1 MVADLLHTGVIDELG
16 ELRWD
21 IRPSPRW
28 GTIEVRTFDG
38 ISTAREIGAVAALT
52 QCLVEH
58 FSRELDAGRQ
68 LPSLQPWFVREN
80 KWRAAR
86 WGLDARLIVDEHGAQ
101 GSLQDI
107 LAGDERLVTDDL
119 DELLLALAP
128 VAEALDCTA
137 ELRNVRDIVH
147 RGASYQRQLRIAA
160 ANDGSLKA
168 VVSSL
173 TRELRE
179 GRPD

>member
-1 MVADLLHTGVIDELG
+1 MADLLHTGVIDELG

-86 WGLDARLIVDEHGAQ
+86 YGMDAIVIQNA
-101 GSLQDI
+101 
-107 LAGDERLVTDDL
+107 AGDERLVTDDL